1 MTPRPEPRFGSFLID
16 FPCGMCYNLKKSTEV
31 FLMKFSIVSR
41 CTSGAFRY
49 QAWPTVAKGE
59 DGTLY
64 AVSSGHRL
72 GHVCPFGKDL
82 MVVSRDEGETWSSP
96 VIVNDTY
103 LDDRDAGLVVWGDN
117 MLLTWFNH
125 PESLLNMETPKPF
138 YVLRTPLALGMK
150 DFLQTLPEEE
160 KQYGSFTRISRDG
173 GKTWSEPRRS
183 PVTAPHGPIRR
194 TDGSLL
200 YLGRE
205 FHNPDPIGTVG
216 GVKAYESFDDGETWN
231 YLASIPDPADNPTG
245 FVEPHACQ
253 LPDGTIIGALRISI
267 VGYPGKLRTYTVFS
281 YDNGKTW
288 TEPQPLEGVRG
299 APPHFLLHSSG
310 ALILVYSRRRVEP
323 QGQYCRISRDGGK
336 TWGKDFMVSPVA
348 PDWDHGY
355 PSSVELANGDI
366 FTAYYQKYE
375 NDPYPSILGT
385 RWSLDEEPK

>member
-1 MTPRPEPRFGSFLID
+1 
-16 FPCGMCYNLKKSTEV
+16 
-31 FLMKFSIVSR
+31 MKFSIVSR

-49 QAWPTVAKGE
+49 QGWPTVAKGD

-96 VIVNDTY
+96 MIVNDTY

-150 DFLQTLPEEE
+150 DYLKDIPEEE
-160 KQYGSFTRISRDG
+160 KPYGSFTRISRDG

-183 PVTAPHGPIRR
+183 PVSAPHGPIRKK
-194 TDGSLL
+194 DGTLF

-205 FHNPDPIGTVG
+205 FYNMGKGNEFGKI
-216 GVKAYESFDDGETWN
+216 KAYVSRDDGETWE
-231 YLASIPDPADNPTG
+231 YLSTVPPHEELEKG
-245 FVEPHACQ
+245 FVEPHVCQ
-253 LPDGTIIGALRISI
+253 LPDGTLIGALRISI
-267 VGYPGKLRTYTVFS
+267 EDYPGRLRTYTTFS
-281 YDNGKTW
+281 YDDGKTW
-288 TEPQPLEGVRG
+288 TQPEALEGVYG
-299 APPHFLLHSSG
+299 STPHFLLHSSG
-310 ALILVYSRRRVEP
+310 ALIMVYQRRRVDP
-323 QGQYCRISRDGGK
+323 QGQYARISRDGGK
-336 TWGKDFMVSPVA
+336 TWGKDFLVSPVA

-355 PSSVELANGDI
+355 PSSVELENGDI
-366 FTAYYQKYE
+366 YTVYYQKCQG
-375 NDPYPSILGT
+375 DHYPSLLGT
-385 RWSLDEEPK
+385 RWNLDEEPK